1 MKVYNNFV
9 AKKDFKIIEEHIL
22 GANFPWYYNKN
33 VVGRYED
40 GLPEDKKNFQFT
52 HCFYQNDKINSNQ
65 FEIILPI
72 IKKINPFTILRIKAN
87 LLTRTLENI
96 EHGYHTDFDKNSHK
110 ITTGV
115 FYLNTNNGYTRFKN
129 KTMVKSEANKYVEF
143 NGEESHTGSTC
154 TDENVRVVIN
164 FNYIK

>member
-1 MKVYNNFV
+1 MKVYNNFI
-9 AKKDFKIIEEHIL
+9 AKKDFKVIEENML
-22 GANFPWYYNKN
+22 GANFPWYYSKD
-33 VVGRYED
+33 VVGKYEN
-40 GLPEDKKNFQFT
+40 GLPEDKKNFQFA
-52 HCFYQNDKINSNQ
+52 HCFYQNDSINSNQ
-65 FEIILPI
+65 FELIQPILHR
-72 IKKINPFTILRIKAN
+72 INPLTILRIKAN
-87 LLTRTLENI
+87 LLTRTSKNI

-129 KTMVKSEANKYVEF
+129 KTMIKSEANKYVEF

-154 TDENVRVVIN
+154 TDENIRVVIN